1 MTTPLRK
8 QKVIAFVVLLISG
21 CASMS
26 SEVSGVERTVLTR
39 SPSLEGLSLPRFD
52 VPENVPE
59 EVAKL
64 LDRPLT
70 AEDAVR
76 VAMLAN
82 RDARASLAELG
93 IARGAYVQA
102 GLLPNPM
109 AEMSIR
115 DPGGP
120 QPIQLDLGVDLN
132 VTATILTP
140 LRSGVAEAVLDA
152 ERLKAAGA
160 LLDLGYRT
168 RLAFFDVQ
176 AASRR
181 LELRTRALE
190 SWQATWETTA
200 ELEKQGNL
208 NGMDVANTLAQV
220 ELARVQVAE
229 AENSLLDAR
238 ENLTRKLGLQG
249 RQVQY
254 SLAGS
259 LEAPT
264 AAEKDELSEAKAIK
278 ASLELAELLS
288 RVEAASRKV
297 GLAKVEG
304 WMPDLV
310 AGFHGE
316 RDANLWEL
324 GAHFAVSLPILDQQ
338 QGRQL
343 SAKSEYDM
351 LRAKAES
358 QALSI
363 RSAVRQTLNR
373 LESSTKRSKHYGERL
388 LPARQKALKET
399 VLQYNAMQLGVF
411 QVLAAQRSVTE
422 TELAQVD
429 AMLDA
434 ARAKAAM
441 TLLLAGRV
449 SPLELGGVPTTANG
463 SDNASGGH

>member
-1 MTTPLRK
+1 VKRLT
-8 QKVIAFVVLLISG
+8 VVLALASAS
-21 CASMS
+21 CATMS
-26 SEVSGVERTVLTR
+26 SEVSGVERAVVSR
-39 SPSLEGLSLPRFD
+39 APSLQGLSLPRFD

-59 EVAKL
+59 EVETL
-64 LDRPLT
+64 LTRPLT
-70 AEDAVR
+70 ADDAVR

-102 GLLPNPM
+102 GLLPNPQ
-109 AEMSIR
+109 AEFSIR

-120 QPIQLDLGVDLN
+120 QPIQLDVGLELN
-132 VTATILTP
+132 VTATVLTP

-168 RLAFFDVQ
+168 RLAYLEAQ
-176 AASRR
+176 AAAKR

-190 SWQATWETTA
+190 SWQATWETVA
-200 ELEKQGNL
+200 ELEKNGNL
-208 NGMDVANTLAQV
+208 NGMDVANQLAQV

-229 AENSLLDAR
+229 AENALLDAR
-238 ENLTRKLGLQG
+238 EHLTRRLGLQG
-249 RQVQY
+249 RQLQFK
-254 SLAGS
+254 LADA
-259 LEAPT
+259 LEAPPLP
-264 AAEKDELSEAKAIK
+264 EKDALSEAQAIK
-278 ASLELAELLS
+278 VNLELAELLS
-288 RVEAASRKV
+288 RAEAASRKV
-297 GLAKVEG
+297 GLAKTEG
-304 WMPDLV
+304 WLPDLV

-324 GAHFAVSLPILDQQ
+324 GAHFTVSLPILDQQ

-343 SAKSEYDM
+343 MARSEYDV

-358 QALSI
+358 QALAV

-373 LESSTKRSKHYGERL
+373 LESSTRRSKHYGERL
-388 LPARQKALKET
+388 LPARRKALEET

-411 QVLAAQRSVTE
+411 QVLAAQRAVTE

-429 AMLDA
+429 ATLDA
-434 ARAKAAM
+434 ARAHAALQ
-441 TLLLAGRV
+441 LLLAGRV
-449 SPLELGGVPTTANG
+449 TPLELGSVPG
-463 SDNASGGH
+463 SVGGMENASGGH